1 MSGQRGEGPPTSG
14 GPSSGR
20 AARPGWG
27 RVLLVVLVRPLLWP
41 TAVVQAARL
50 VPRGWWRRRPF
61 LPVPPRGYVRFRT
74 LTAAGDAGRAAPD
87 PAEVLTWLRWCRD
100 WPAAA
105 R

>member
-1 MSGQRGEGPPTSG
+1 MSGHRDEGSSTIGEPGPV
-14 GPSSGR
+14 R
-20 AARPGWG
+20 AAERGWG
-27 RVLLVVLVRPLLWP
+27 RVLLVVLARPLLWP
-41 TAVVQAARL
+41 TALVQAARL
-50 VPRGWWRRRPF
+50 VPRGWWRRPPF
-61 LPVPPRGYVRFRT
+61 LPRPPRRYVRFRT